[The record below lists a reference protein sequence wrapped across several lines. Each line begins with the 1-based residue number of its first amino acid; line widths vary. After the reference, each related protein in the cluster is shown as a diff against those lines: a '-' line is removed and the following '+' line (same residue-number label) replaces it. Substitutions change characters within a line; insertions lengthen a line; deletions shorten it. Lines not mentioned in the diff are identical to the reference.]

1 MYGDLRLQSIL
12 NDAANLV
19 ASGAVTLQ
27 KAPLKPMSEL
37 EAFASLDPLLSSLRK
52 DYLDT
57 KSQRAQALREYGA
70 GDAMVEMAEW
80 AEDSAW
86 CAMQTRYMEL
96 RADRP
101 MMIQAQ
107 SLMQESL
114 EDYRAQESREKQ
126 KEAIKTAQQLLLF
139 QKMREVQ
146 DDKKSSLWLLM
157 LLLLTDQNSFFRA
170 YQPAHA
176 FRMAA

>member
-12 NDAANLV
+12 NDAANLL
-19 ASGAVTLQ
+19 ASGAVTFE
-27 KAPLKPMSEL
+27 KADLKPMSEL

-52 DYLDT
+52 EYLDA

-70 GDAMVEMAEW
+70 GDAMSEMAEW

-96 RADRP
+96 RADRV
-101 MMIQAQ
+101 MMAQAQ
-107 SLMQESL
+107 VIMHESL
-114 EDYRAQESREKQ
+114 EEYRALETRAKQ
-126 KEAIKTAQQLLLF
+126 KEAVRCAEQLLLF
-139 QKMREVQ
+139 QKMRDVKEEN
-146 DDKKSSLWLLM
+146 KSSLWLLM
-157 LLLLTDQNSFFRA
+157 LFLLTDQNSFFRS